1 MKKNIARRF
10 TLVSLLLT
18 LIWGCS
24 EKQSSAQT
32 ADSTVEHLPV
42 AEVQKMIAEN
52 PQIPI
57 IDVRTQQEFTGDLGH
72 IAGAQLKPVQDI
84 GNWVSQIDSLKD
96 QTIILVCRSGNRS
109 GQAAKYLA
117 ERGFKHLIN
126 VKGGMI
132 DWNKNEYPIE
142 K

>member
-1 MKKNIARRF
+1 MIRNAARRF

-18 LIWGCS
+18 LVWGCG
-24 EKQSSAQT
+24 ETQSSAQT
-32 ADSTVEHLPV
+32 ADATVEHLP
-42 AEVQKMIAEN
+42 ATEVQKMIAEN

-57 IDVRTQQEFTGDLGH
+57 IDVRTQPEFTGELGH

-84 GNWVSQIDSLKD
+84 GNWVSKIDSLKD

-109 GQAAKYLA
+109 GQAANYLA

-132 DWNKNEYPIE
+132 DWNKNQYPIE

>member
-1 MKKNIARRF
+1 MRKRITRRF
-10 TLVSLLLT
+10 TLVPLLLT

-24 EKQSSAQT
+24 EKQPSARA
-32 ADSTVEHLPV
+32 ADSTVQHLP
-42 AEVQKMIAEN
+42 AGEVQKMIAEN

-57 IDVRTQQEFTGDLGH
+57 IDVRTQPEFTGELGH
-72 IAGAQLKPVQDI
+72 IAGAQLKPLQDI

-109 GQAAKYLA
+109 GQAANYLA
-117 ERGFKHLIN
+117 KRGFKHLIN

-132 DWNKNEYPIE
+132 DWNKNQYPIE